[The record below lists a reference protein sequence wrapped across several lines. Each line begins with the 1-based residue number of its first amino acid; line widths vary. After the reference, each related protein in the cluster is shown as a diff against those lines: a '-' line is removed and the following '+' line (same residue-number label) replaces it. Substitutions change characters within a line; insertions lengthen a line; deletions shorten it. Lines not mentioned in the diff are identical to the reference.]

1 MTNLSEP
8 RSDVLTIVSNT
19 ETSVARLLPLLSL
32 LETPEQPDRLSQLME
47 VLHLL
52 LDMQQQQ
59 AVVLKS
65 CAERLDRLSRR

>member
-1 MTNLSEP
+1 MNNLSEA
-8 RSDVLTIVSNT
+8 RSDVLTIISNT

-32 LETPEQPDRLSQLME
+32 LEMPEQPDRLGQMLE
-47 VLHLL
+47 VLRLL

-65 CAERLDRLSRR
+65 CAERLDRLARR